1 VTPRS
6 ATRALDRPA
15 VRYAAGVLVLA
26 ATYYGA
32 AKVGQTLRYTASVS
46 AIWPPAGLGIAA
58 LYLWGL
64 RWWPGIFL
72 AELVINAE
80 LLGHSSNIPLGSI
93 VGQYCG
99 NMAEVV
105 VGAILLRRIVGPRMT
120 LGNVEEVGGMLL
132 ALGTATAISA
142 TVGTISMVLGDVVD
156 LSGALSFWRTWW
168 LGDTSGGLVVLPLVI
183 AWARDPL
190 AAWRRLRTWEGA
202 LLIVAVVTLTTVAVA
217 SSQPLLYMI
226 FPALVWA
233 AIRFGPSGATLSVA
247 IVAGLTIG
255 ITAHQTGPFS
265 SQPIDERT
273 LSTQLYIFVA
283 ALTTLFLSAI
293 VSERERSARALA
305 AARLREDERTQAE
318 RHRIAR
324 DLHDSVSQSLFSTV
338 LHTRTAQK
346 ALRQN
351 GDESSGQVAQELQA
365 IGDLTRGAQTEMRS
379 LIFELG
385 HDQIEAGL
393 VAALEKHAARIGN
406 GYGPAVT
413 VDGPGEALAV
423 SPRVELQLFNIGR
436 EALANVAKHA
446 HATAATV
453 TVETTRESLVVEVR
467 DDGLGFD
474 PTRVG
479 SGHFGLESM
488 RGRASEIGAEL
499 TIASSAGRGTV
510 VRVEVPIAAG
520 DGD

>member
-1 VTPRS
+1 V
-6 ATRALDRPA
+6 
-15 VRYAAGVLVLA
+15 AGVLVLA
-26 ATYYGA
+26 ASYYAA
-32 AKVGQTLRYTASVS
+32 AKIGQTLRYTASVA

-72 AELVINAE
+72 GELVINAE
-80 LLGHSSNIPLGSI
+80 LLDHSSNIPLGSI
-93 VGQYCG
+93 VGQQCG
-99 NMAEVV
+99 NMAEVI
-105 VGAILLRRIVGPRMT
+105 VGAILLRRIVGPRVT

-142 TVGTISMVLGDVVD
+142 TVGTISMVLGEVVEP
-156 LSGALSFWRTWW
+156 SSALSFWRTWW
-168 LGDTSGGLVVLPLVI
+168 LGDTSGGLVVLPLVV
-183 AWARDPL
+183 AWARDPI
-190 AAWRRLRTWEGA
+190 AAWRRIRTWEGA
-202 LLIVAVVTLTTVAVA
+202 LLILAVVTLTTVAVA

-305 AARLREDERTQAE
+305 AARLREDEHTQAE

-346 ALRQN
+346 ALRQSG
-351 GDESSGQVAQELQA
+351 GDSTHQVERELQA

-385 HDQIEAGL
+385 HDQIEDGL
-393 VAALEKHAARIGN
+393 VAALEKQAARLGN
-406 GYGPAVT
+406 GHGPAVT
-413 VDGPGEALAV
+413 VDGPSDALPV
-423 SPRVELQLFNIGR
+423 SPRVEVQLFSIGR
-436 EALANVAKHA
+436 EALSNVAKHA
-446 HATAATV
+446 QATTATV
-453 TVETTRESLVVEVR
+453 TVEATRSSVVLEVR
-467 DDGLGFD
+467 DDGRGFD
-474 PTRVG
+474 PTRLR

-488 RGRASEIGAEL
+488 RGRAHEIGAVL
-499 TIASSAGRGTV
+499 TIASTAGRGTV
-510 VRVEVPIAAG
+510 VRVEVPVAAG
-520 DGD
+520 DDD